1 MKLTVDGI
9 AAVGFVALAMSCHA
23 GGASLI
29 AVDVGHSSL
38 RPGAISA
45 RGIPEFEYNLA
56 LSRTIHDTLSSRHVS
71 SVLIGDDGTMTN
83 LQARTATA
91 SARGASFF
99 LSVHHDSAQSKYL
112 ETWTW
117 EGRERRH
124 TERFSGFSLFVS
136 RKNPD
141 ASSSLECAR
150 RIGFALKNAG
160 FKPTAHHAEPI
171 PGENREWADA
181 DSGVYFFDDLVVLRT
196 ARTPALLLEAGV
208 ILNRDEE
215 TAIQKPATRKAIA
228 TAVVQG
234 LIDCRAIS

>member
-117 EGRERRH
+117 EGR
-124 TERFSGFSLFVS
+124 G
-136 RKNPD
+136 
-141 ASSSLECAR
+141 A
-150 RIGFALKNAG
+150 
-160 FKPTAHHAEPI
+160 
-171 PGENREWADA
+171 
-181 DSGVYFFDDLVVLRT
+181 
-196 ARTPALLLEAGV
+196 TPHRALLRVLSVCVAE
-208 ILNRDEE
+208 
-215 TAIQKPATRKAIA
+215 KPGREQQPRVRAQDRLCAQECRFQAHRPPRRAHSGRKPR
-228 TAVVQG
+228 VG
-234 LIDCRAIS
+234 RCG